1 MPTASPR
8 FLDIAPGIAKT
19 LPLMAEPKSAELM
32 EKIVSLCKRKGLIFQ
47 SSELYG
53 GLNGFWDYGPL
64 GAELKR
70 NIKDFW
76 WRSMTLLRED
86 VVGLDASIIMHP
98 KIWEASRHTSTFS
111 DLMVDCLL
119 TKKRFRADQV
129 EPQSGIVYSYS
140 GAKDEAAGKE
150 SKDPFSV
157 LLPAGKPPESARK
170 TGRQF
175 YQQRGLENPVLL
187 GETTEQVRDSTRYN
201 PENGSLLT
209 EPRPF

>member
-98 KIWEASRHTSTFS
+98 KIWEASGHTSTFT

-119 TKKRFRADQV
+119 TKKRFRADQI
-129 EPQSGIVYSYS
+129 EPQSGMVVKFS
-140 GAKDEAAGKE
+140 GAIDQTTGKK
-150 SKDPFSV
+150 STDAYSV
-157 LLPAGKPPESARK
+157 LVPFGKPPESAHK
-170 TGRQF
+170 AARQF
-175 YQQRGLENPVLL
+175 YEQRGLVAP
-187 GETTEQVRDSTRYN
+187 Q
-201 PENGSLLT
+201 PQ
-209 EPRPF
+209 